1 MVSLSRVARGAGLAL
16 VLQVLGAGLA
26 YLSQI
31 AFARWMGV
39 SSFGIYIYAMAWA
52 TLAALVLGLGFPQS
66 VLRFIPQYRALGD
79 HARTH
84 GLVRMSRRATLVAGG
99 VVALFGTIVV
109 EAFAPHSSNGASTVA
124 LISLWL
130 IPVGVLINLDTAIIR
145 AGGRVVGA
153 YAPPFV
159 VRPLA
164 LLLVAGGFW
173 LASGRVT
180 AVTGIIV
187 TLCVYLIVV
196 LIQSIFVREVVRSA
210 DSPLAAVYDT
220 RVWLRVSM
228 PLLLVAGFQVALGQ
242 ADLLILG
249 ATRGVRDAAYYL
261 AATKSATLVSY
272 VLVAVSAM
280 TAPMFSELKTRNDRA
295 GLQRLVAVS
304 AQWVFWPTLF
314 IAIAI
319 AALAPFILGLFGS
332 GFTVAH
338 WALLVLLFGQLVN
351 AACGPVGYLLSM
363 TGYQDDTAR
372 VYGITAVFNVAL
384 CYAGARIY
392 GLTGAACATTFSMIA
407 WNVWLYSLTRRR
419 LKIHASVLSFFVLQ
433 KDHFAAS
440 SSDSIADHDS
450 SCTSSRLPIKAHDP
464 ASDVVNVSE

>member
-1 MVSLSRVARGAGLAL
+1 MVSLSRVARGAGVAL
-16 VLQVLGAGLA
+16 VLQVLGAGLT

-39 SSFGIYIYAMAWA
+39 SPFGVYIYAMAWA

-66 VLRFIPQYRALGD
+66 VLRFIPQYRTLGD

-84 GLVRMSRRATLVAGG
+84 GLVRMSRRTTLVGG
-99 VVALFGTIVV
+99 CTVALLGTITVGV
-109 EAFAPHSSNGASTVA
+109 FARLDETSEVA

-159 VRPLA
+159 IRPLA
-164 LLLVAGGFW
+164 LLLIVGVFW
-173 LASGRVT
+173 VSSGRIT
-180 AVTGIIV
+180 AITAIAI
-187 TLCVYLIVV
+187 TLAVYMAVAV
-196 LIQSIFVREVVRSA
+196 IQSIFVREMVQKSK
-210 DSPLAAVYDT
+210 SPLAAAYDT

-272 VLVAVSAM
+272 VLIAVSAM
-280 TAPMFSELKTRNDRA
+280 TAPLFSELETRKDRV

-304 AQWVFWPTLF
+304 AQWVFWPTLLVAIG
-314 IAIAI
+314 IAT
-319 AALAPFILGLFGS
+319 LAPFILDLFGP
-332 GFTVAH
+332 GFSMAH
-338 WALLVLLFGQLVN
+338 TALLVLLFGQLVN

-363 TGYQDDTAR
+363 TGYQDDTAK
-372 VYGITAVFNVAL
+372 VYGITSVFNVVL
-384 CYAGARIY
+384 CYLGARIY

-407 WNVWLYSLTRRR
+407 WNVWLYGLTRRR
-419 LKIHASVLSFFVLQ
+419 LGIHASVMSFFALR
-433 KDHFAAS
+433 K
-440 SSDSIADHDS
+440 
-450 SCTSSRLPIKAHDP
+450 SRP
-464 ASDVVNVSE
+464 AT